1 MIDGR
6 HALGAWGE
14 NEAVRFLEN
23 LGFVTLERNVRT
35 RYGELDIIA
44 RDGSTLVFVEVRTK
58 SHTTYGHP
66 FETIDRKK
74 QKKLVGMARWYLHS
88 RRLGEATECRFD
100 AVAVIGGDAGGCTI
114 EHIRNVIS

>member
-1 MIDGR
+1 MVDSR
-6 HALGAWGE
+6 HVLGAWGE
-14 NEAVRFLEN
+14 DEAVRFLEN

-44 RDGSTLVFVEVRTK
+44 RDGSTLVFIEVRTK
-58 SHTTYGHP
+58 SHAIFGHP
-66 FETIDRKK
+66 FETIDLKK
-74 QKKLVGMARWYLHS
+74 QKKLVGMARWYLYS

-100 AVAVIGGDAGGCTI
+100 AVAVIGSESGGWTI